1 MDMKTIGMVMVAVV
15 LVFTVYM
22 EVKKRTTIGKLETYL
37 AKGDFESYIKLVDRP
52 LTSILYPKYNVLF
65 LRLNATMALS
75 DAEQTERTI
84 EQMAK
89 LKMNDEQRL
98 ALAVKAFS
106 FYVDVED
113 KRKAKEA
120 LKYIEKHG
128 GKEAARVNRRT
139 YDIFLKNRAPIFPR
153 WSMRLRRRLRPT
165 RSCFASC
172 SPCNMRTRAITRGRL
187 HTVSESSAS
196 WMRRLARTR
205 PRSNSACA
213 TARGA
218 QGLSFAC
225 ASAAPK
231 SP

>member
-22 EVKKRTTIGKLETYL
+22 EIKKRTTIGKLETYL

-139 YDIFLKNRAPIFPR
+139 YDIFLKK
-153 WSMRLRRRLRPT
+153 
-165 RSCFASC
+165 
-172 SPCNMRTRAITRGRL
+172 
-187 HTVSESSAS
+187 SSAYIS
-196 WMRRLARTR
+196 EMEHALEKATPPDEVMLCQLLAVQYENKGDHERAAAYR
-205 PRSNSACA
+205 ERVERVMDA
-213 TARGA
+213 TLGKN
-218 QGLSFAC
+218 
-225 ASAAPK
+225 AAALE
-231 SP
+231 

>member
-37 AKGDFESYIKLVDRP
+37 AKGDFESYLKLVDRP

-84 EQMAK
+84 EQMAR

-139 YDIFLKNRAPIFPR
+139 YDIFLKK
-153 WSMRLRRRLRPT
+153 
-165 RSCFASC
+165 
-172 SPCNMRTRAITRGRL
+172 
-187 HTVSESSAS
+187 SSAYIS
-196 WMRRLARTR
+196 EMEHALEKATPSDEVMLCQLLAVQYENKGDHKKAAAYRER
-205 PRSNSACA
+205 VERVMDA
-213 TARGA
+213 TLGKN
-218 QGLSFAC
+218 
-225 ASAAPK
+225 AAALE
-231 SP
+231 

>member
-139 YDIFLKNRAPIFPR
+139 YDIFLKK
-153 WSMRLRRRLRPT
+153 
-165 RSCFASC
+165 
-172 SPCNMRTRAITRGRL
+172 
-187 HTVSESSAS
+187 SSAYIS
-196 WMRRLARTR
+196 EMEHALEKATPSDEVMLCQLLAVQYENKGDHKRAAAYR
-205 PRSNSACA
+205 ERVERVMDA
-213 TARGA
+213 TLGKNAAARE
-218 QGLSFAC
+218 
-225 ASAAPK
+225 
-231 SP
+231 

>member
-37 AKGDFESYIKLVDRP
+37 AKGDFESYIKLVDHP

-128 GKEAARVNRRT
+128 GKEAARVNRCT
-139 YDIFLKNRAPIFPR
+139 YDIFLKK
-153 WSMRLRRRLRPT
+153 
-165 RSCFASC
+165 
-172 SPCNMRTRAITRGRL
+172 
-187 HTVSESSAS
+187 SSAYIS
-196 WMRRLARTR
+196 EMEHALEKATPSDEVMLCQLLAVQYENKGDHKKAAAYRER
-205 PRSNSACA
+205 AERVMDA
-213 TARGA
+213 TLGKN
-218 QGLSFAC
+218 
-225 ASAAPK
+225 AAALE
-231 SP
+231 

>member
-84 EQMAK
+84 EQMDK

-139 YDIFLKNRAPIFPR
+139 YDIFLKK
-153 WSMRLRRRLRPT
+153 
-165 RSCFASC
+165 
-172 SPCNMRTRAITRGRL
+172 
-187 HTVSESSAS
+187 SSAYIS
-196 WMRRLARTR
+196 EMEHALEKATPSDEVMLCQLLAVQYENKGDHERAAAYR
-205 PRSNSACA
+205 ERVERVMDA
-213 TARGA
+213 TLGKN
-218 QGLSFAC
+218 
-225 ASAAPK
+225 AAALE
-231 SP
+231 

>member
-128 GKEAARVNRRT
+128 GKEAALVNRRT
-139 YDIFLKNRAPIFPR
+139 YDIFLKK
-153 WSMRLRRRLRPT
+153 
-165 RSCFASC
+165 
-172 SPCNMRTRAITRGRL
+172 
-187 HTVSESSAS
+187 SSAYIS
-196 WMRRLARTR
+196 EMEHALEKATPSDEVMLCQLLAVQYENKGDHERAAAYR
-205 PRSNSACA
+205 ERVERVMDA
-213 TARGA
+213 TLGKN
-218 QGLSFAC
+218 
-225 ASAAPK
+225 AAALE
-231 SP
+231 

>member
-65 LRLNATMALS
+65 LRLNATIALS

-139 YDIFLKNRAPIFPR
+139 YDIFLKK
-153 WSMRLRRRLRPT
+153 
-165 RSCFASC
+165 
-172 SPCNMRTRAITRGRL
+172 
-187 HTVSESSAS
+187 SSAYIS
-196 WMRRLARTR
+196 EMEHALEKATPSDEVMLCQLLAVQYENKGDHERAAAYR
-205 PRSNSACA
+205 ERVERVMDA
-213 TARGA
+213 T
-218 QGLSFAC
+218 LDKN
-225 ASAAPK
+225 AAALE
-231 SP
+231 

>member
-1 MDMKTIGMVMVAVV
+1 MDMKTIGMVMVAAA

-37 AKGDFESYIKLVDRP
+37 AKGDFESYLKLVDRP
-52 LTSILYPKYNVLF
+52 LTSVLYPKYNVLF

-75 DAEQTERTI
+75 DAEQTEQTI

-98 ALAVKAFS
+98 ALAVKAFN

-128 GKEAARVNRRT
+128 GKEAARVNRCT
-139 YDIFLKNRAPIFPR
+139 YDIFLKK
-153 WSMRLRRRLRPT
+153 
-165 RSCFASC
+165 
-172 SPCNMRTRAITRGRL
+172 
-187 HTVSESSAS
+187 SSAYIPEMEHALEKATPS
-196 WMRRLARTR
+196 DEVMLCQLLAVQYENKGDHEKAAAYRER
-205 PRSNSACA
+205 VERVMDA
-213 TARGA
+213 TLGKNA
-218 QGLSFAC
+218 
-225 ASAAPK
+225 AAPE
-231 SP
+231 

>member
-15 LVFTVYM
+15 LGFTVYN
-22 EVKKRTTIGKLETYL
+22 EGPHRTTIGKLETYL

-139 YDIFLKNRAPIFPR
+139 YDIFLKK
-153 WSMRLRRRLRPT
+153 
-165 RSCFASC
+165 
-172 SPCNMRTRAITRGRL
+172 
-187 HTVSESSAS
+187 SSAYIS
-196 WMRRLARTR
+196 EMEHALEKATPSDEVMLCQLLAVQYENKGDHERAVAYR
-205 PRSNSACA
+205 ERVERVMDA
-213 TARGA
+213 TLGKN
-218 QGLSFAC
+218 
-225 ASAAPK
+225 AAALE
-231 SP
+231 

>member
-1 MDMKTIGMVMVAVV
+1 MDMKTIGMVMVAAV

-65 LRLNATMALS
+65 LRLNATIALS

-139 YDIFLKNRAPIFPR
+139 YDIFLKK
-153 WSMRLRRRLRPT
+153 
-165 RSCFASC
+165 
-172 SPCNMRTRAITRGRL
+172 
-187 HTVSESSAS
+187 SSAYIS
-196 WMRRLARTR
+196 EMEHALEKATPSDEVMLCQLLAVQYENKGDHERAAAYR
-205 PRSNSACA
+205 ERVERVMDA
-213 TARGA
+213 TLGKN
-218 QGLSFAC
+218 
-225 ASAAPK
+225 AAALE
-231 SP
+231 

>member
-52 LTSILYPKYNVLF
+52 ITSILYPKYNVLF

-128 GKEAARVNRRT
+128 GKETARVNRRT
-139 YDIFLKNRAPIFPR
+139 YDIFLKK
-153 WSMRLRRRLRPT
+153 
-165 RSCFASC
+165 
-172 SPCNMRTRAITRGRL
+172 
-187 HTVSESSAS
+187 SSAYIS
-196 WMRRLARTR
+196 EMEHALEKATPSDEVMLCQLLAVQYENKGDHERAAAYR
-205 PRSNSACA
+205 ERVERVMDA
-213 TARGA
+213 TLGKN
-218 QGLSFAC
+218 
-225 ASAAPK
+225 AAAHE
-231 SP
+231 

>member
-113 KRKAKEA
+113 KRKAREA

-128 GKEAARVNRRT
+128 GKEAARLNRRT
-139 YDIFLKNRAPIFPR
+139 YDIFLKK
-153 WSMRLRRRLRPT
+153 
-165 RSCFASC
+165 
-172 SPCNMRTRAITRGRL
+172 
-187 HTVSESSAS
+187 SSAYIS
-196 WMRRLARTR
+196 EMEHALEKATPSDEVMLCQLLAVQYENKGDHERAAAYR
-205 PRSNSACA
+205 ERVERVMDA
-213 TARGA
+213 TLGKN
-218 QGLSFAC
+218 
-225 ASAAPK
+225 AAALK
-231 SP
+231 

>member
-1 MDMKTIGMVMVAVV
+1 MDMKTVGMVMVAVA
-15 LVFTVYM
+15 LVFTVYI

-37 AKGDFESYIKLVDRP
+37 AKGDFESYLKLVDRP

-89 LKMNDEQRL
+89 LKMSDEQRL
-98 ALAVKAFS
+98 ALAVKAFN

-128 GKEAARVNRRT
+128 GKEAAGVNRRT
-139 YDIFLKNRAPIFPR
+139 YDIFLKK
-153 WSMRLRRRLRPT
+153 
-165 RSCFASC
+165 
-172 SPCNMRTRAITRGRL
+172 
-187 HTVSESSAS
+187 SSAYIS
-196 WMRRLARTR
+196 EMEHALEKATPSDEVMLCQLLAVQYENKGDHEKAAAYRER
-205 PRSNSACA
+205 VERVMDA
-213 TARGA
+213 TLGKNAGA
-218 QGLSFAC
+218 
-225 ASAAPK
+225 PE
-231 SP
+231 

>member
-1 MDMKTIGMVMVAVV
+1 MDMKTVGMAMVAAA
-15 LVFTVYM
+15 LVFTIYI

-37 AKGDFESYIKLVDRP
+37 AKGDFESYLKLVDRP

-89 LKMNDEQRL
+89 LKMSDEQRL
-98 ALAVKAFS
+98 ALAVKAFN

-128 GKEAARVNRRT
+128 GKEAAGVNRRT
-139 YDIFLKNRAPIFPR
+139 YDIFLKK
-153 WSMRLRRRLRPT
+153 
-165 RSCFASC
+165 
-172 SPCNMRTRAITRGRL
+172 
-187 HTVSESSAS
+187 SSAYIS
-196 WMRRLARTR
+196 EMEHALEKATPSDEVMLCQLLAVQYENKGDHEKAAAYRER
-205 PRSNSACA
+205 VERVMDA
-213 TARGA
+213 TLGKNAGA
-218 QGLSFAC
+218 
-225 ASAAPK
+225 PE
-231 SP
+231 

>member
-1 MDMKTIGMVMVAVV
+1 MDMKTVGMVMVAVV

-52 LTSILYPKYNVLF
+52 LMSILYPKYNVLF

-139 YDIFLKNRAPIFPR
+139 YDIFLKK
-153 WSMRLRRRLRPT
+153 
-165 RSCFASC
+165 
-172 SPCNMRTRAITRGRL
+172 
-187 HTVSESSAS
+187 SSAYIS
-196 WMRRLARTR
+196 EMEHALEKATPSDEVMLCQLLAVQYENKGDHERAAAYR
-205 PRSNSACA
+205 ERVERVMDA
-213 TARGA
+213 T
-218 QGLSFAC
+218 LDKN
-225 ASAAPK
+225 AAALE
-231 SP
+231 

>member
-1 MDMKTIGMVMVAVV
+1 MDMKTVGMVMVAAA
-15 LVFTVYM
+15 LVFTVYI

-37 AKGDFESYIKLVDRP
+37 AKGDFESYLKLVDRP

-89 LKMNDEQRL
+89 LKMSDEQRF
-98 ALAVKAFS
+98 ALAVKAFN

-128 GKEAARVNRRT
+128 GKEAAGVNRRT
-139 YDIFLKNRAPIFPR
+139 YDIFLKK
-153 WSMRLRRRLRPT
+153 
-165 RSCFASC
+165 
-172 SPCNMRTRAITRGRL
+172 
-187 HTVSESSAS
+187 SSAYIS
-196 WMRRLARTR
+196 EMEHALEKATPSDEVMLCQLLAVQYENKGDHEKAAAYRER
-205 PRSNSACA
+205 VERVMDA
-213 TARGA
+213 TLGKNAGA
-218 QGLSFAC
+218 
-225 ASAAPK
+225 PE
-231 SP
+231 

>member
-1 MDMKTIGMVMVAVV
+1 MDMKTVGMVMVAAAF
-15 LVFTVYM
+15 VFTVYI

-37 AKGDFESYIKLVDRP
+37 AKGDFESYLKLVDRP

-89 LKMNDEQRL
+89 LKMSEEQRL
-98 ALAVKAFS
+98 ALAVKAFN

-128 GKEAARVNRRT
+128 GKEAAGVNRRT
-139 YDIFLKNRAPIFPR
+139 YDIFLKK
-153 WSMRLRRRLRPT
+153 
-165 RSCFASC
+165 
-172 SPCNMRTRAITRGRL
+172 
-187 HTVSESSAS
+187 SSAYIS
-196 WMRRLARTR
+196 EMEHALEKATPSDEVMLCQLLAVQYENKGDHEKAAAYRER
-205 PRSNSACA
+205 VERVMDA
-213 TARGA
+213 TLGKNAGA
-218 QGLSFAC
+218 
-225 ASAAPK
+225 PE
-231 SP
+231 

>member
-52 LTSILYPKYNVLF
+52 LMSILYPKYNVLF

-139 YDIFLKNRAPIFPR
+139 YDIFLKK
-153 WSMRLRRRLRPT
+153 
-165 RSCFASC
+165 
-172 SPCNMRTRAITRGRL
+172 
-187 HTVSESSAS
+187 SSAYIS
-196 WMRRLARTR
+196 EMEHALEK
-205 PRSNSACA
+205 
-213 TARGA
+213 
-218 QGLSFAC
+218 
-225 ASAAPK
+225 AAPSDEVMLCQLLAVQYENK
-231 SP
+231 GDHERAVAYRERVERVMDATLGKNAAALE

>member
-1 MDMKTIGMVMVAVV
+1 MDMKTVGMVMMAAAF
-15 LVFTVYM
+15 VFTVYI

-37 AKGDFESYIKLVDRP
+37 AKGDFESYLKLVDRP

-75 DAEQTERTI
+75 DAGQTERTI

-98 ALAVKAFS
+98 ALAVKAFN

-139 YDIFLKNRAPIFPR
+139 YDIFLKK
-153 WSMRLRRRLRPT
+153 
-165 RSCFASC
+165 
-172 SPCNMRTRAITRGRL
+172 
-187 HTVSESSAS
+187 SSAYIS
-196 WMRRLARTR
+196 EMEHALEKATPSDEVMLCQLLAVQYENKGDHEKAAAYRER
-205 PRSNSACA
+205 VERVMDA
-213 TARGA
+213 TLGKNAGA
-218 QGLSFAC
+218 
-225 ASAAPK
+225 PE
-231 SP
+231 

>member
-1 MDMKTIGMVMVAVV
+1 MDMKTVGMVMVAAAF
-15 LVFTVYM
+15 VFTVYI

-37 AKGDFESYIKLVDRP
+37 ARGDFESYLKLVDRP

-89 LKMNDEQRL
+89 LKMSDEQRL
-98 ALAVKAFS
+98 ALAVKAFN

-128 GKEAARVNRRT
+128 GKEAAGVNRRT
-139 YDIFLKNRAPIFPR
+139 YDIFLKK
-153 WSMRLRRRLRPT
+153 
-165 RSCFASC
+165 
-172 SPCNMRTRAITRGRL
+172 
-187 HTVSESSAS
+187 SSAYIS
-196 WMRRLARTR
+196 EMEHALEKATPSDEVMLCQLLAVQYENKGDHEKAAAYRER
-205 PRSNSACA
+205 VERVMDA
-213 TARGA
+213 TLGKNAGA
-218 QGLSFAC
+218 
-225 ASAAPK
+225 PE
-231 SP
+231 

>member
-1 MDMKTIGMVMVAVV
+1 MDMKTIGMVMVAAV

-37 AKGDFESYIKLVDRP
+37 AKGDFESYLKLVDRP

-75 DAEQTERTI
+75 DAEQTEQTI

-98 ALAVKAFS
+98 ALAVKAFN

-128 GKEAARVNRRT
+128 GKEAARVNRCT
-139 YDIFLKNRAPIFPR
+139 YDIFLKK
-153 WSMRLRRRLRPT
+153 
-165 RSCFASC
+165 
-172 SPCNMRTRAITRGRL
+172 
-187 HTVSESSAS
+187 SSAYIPEMEHALEKATPS
-196 WMRRLARTR
+196 DEVMLCQLLAVQYENKGDHEKAAAYRER
-205 PRSNSACA
+205 VERVMDA
-213 TARGA
+213 TLGKNAGA
-218 QGLSFAC
+218 
-225 ASAAPK
+225 PE
-231 SP
+231 

>member
-22 EVKKRTTIGKLETYL
+22 EIKKRTTIGKLETYL

-52 LTSILYPKYNVLF
+52 LMSILYPKYNVLF

-139 YDIFLKNRAPIFPR
+139 YDIFLKK
-153 WSMRLRRRLRPT
+153 
-165 RSCFASC
+165 
-172 SPCNMRTRAITRGRL
+172 
-187 HTVSESSAS
+187 SSAYIS
-196 WMRRLARTR
+196 EMEHALEKATPSDEVMLCQLLAVQYENKGDHERAAAYR
-205 PRSNSACA
+205 ERVERVMDA
-213 TARGA
+213 TLGKN
-218 QGLSFAC
+218 
-225 ASAAPK
+225 AAALE
-231 SP
+231 

>member
-22 EVKKRTTIGKLETYL
+22 EIKKRTTIGKLETYL

-113 KRKAKEA
+113 KHKAKEA

-139 YDIFLKNRAPIFPR
+139 YDIFLKK
-153 WSMRLRRRLRPT
+153 
-165 RSCFASC
+165 
-172 SPCNMRTRAITRGRL
+172 
-187 HTVSESSAS
+187 SSAYIS
-196 WMRRLARTR
+196 EMEHALEKATPSDEVMLCQLLAVQYENKGDHERAAAYR
-205 PRSNSACA
+205 ERVERVMDA
-213 TARGA
+213 TLGKN
-218 QGLSFAC
+218 
-225 ASAAPK
+225 AAALE
-231 SP
+231 

>member
-22 EVKKRTTIGKLETYL
+22 EIKKRTTIGKLETYL

-128 GKEAARVNRRT
+128 GKEAARVNRCT
-139 YDIFLKNRAPIFPR
+139 YDIFLKK
-153 WSMRLRRRLRPT
+153 
-165 RSCFASC
+165 
-172 SPCNMRTRAITRGRL
+172 
-187 HTVSESSAS
+187 SSAYIS
-196 WMRRLARTR
+196 EMEHALEKATPSDEVMLCQLLAVQYENKGDHERAAAYR
-205 PRSNSACA
+205 ERVERVMDA
-213 TARGA
+213 TLGKN
-218 QGLSFAC
+218 
-225 ASAAPK
+225 AAALE
-231 SP
+231 

>member
-1 MDMKTIGMVMVAVV
+1 MKTIGMVMVAVV

-139 YDIFLKNRAPIFPR
+139 YDIFLKK
-153 WSMRLRRRLRPT
+153 
-165 RSCFASC
+165 
-172 SPCNMRTRAITRGRL
+172 
-187 HTVSESSAS
+187 SSAYIS
-196 WMRRLARTR
+196 EMEHALEKATPSDEVMLCQLLAVQYENKGDHERAAAYR
-205 PRSNSACA
+205 ERVERVMDA
-213 TARGA
+213 TLGKN
-218 QGLSFAC
+218 
-225 ASAAPK
+225 AAALE
-231 SP
+231 

>member
-1 MDMKTIGMVMVAVV
+1 MDMKTVGMVMVAAAF
-15 LVFTVYM
+15 VFTVYI

-37 AKGDFESYIKLVDRP
+37 AKGDFESYLKLVDRP

-89 LKMNDEQRL
+89 LKMSDEQRL
-98 ALAVKAFS
+98 ALAVKAFN

-128 GKEAARVNRRT
+128 GKEAAGVNRRT
-139 YDIFLKNRAPIFPR
+139 YDIFLKK
-153 WSMRLRRRLRPT
+153 
-165 RSCFASC
+165 
-172 SPCNMRTRAITRGRL
+172 
-187 HTVSESSAS
+187 SSAYIS
-196 WMRRLARTR
+196 EMEHALEKATPSDEVMLCQLLAVQYENKDDHEKAAAYRER
-205 PRSNSACA
+205 VERVMDA
-213 TARGA
+213 TLGKNAGA
-218 QGLSFAC
+218 
-225 ASAAPK
+225 PE
-231 SP
+231 

>member
-139 YDIFLKNRAPIFPR
+139 YDIFLKK
-153 WSMRLRRRLRPT
+153 
-165 RSCFASC
+165 
-172 SPCNMRTRAITRGRL
+172 
-187 HTVSESSAS
+187 SSAYIS
-196 WMRRLARTR
+196 EMEHALEKASPSDEVMLCQLLAVQYENKGDHERAVAYR
-205 PRSNSACA
+205 ERVEHVMDA
-213 TARGA
+213 TLGKN
-218 QGLSFAC
+218 
-225 ASAAPK
+225 AAALE
-231 SP
+231 